1 MKESNATKPKY
12 VIVNKRVEWE
22 PGIVLEGNWMGF
34 EQSLNEEEKPIFFGK
49 ISNSDGFHRFSL
61 SAALTQLK
69 LYPAGT
75 PIEITCIG
83 QKNLSGGRT
92 FKEFTIGVDPDYL
105 SNLTQSMFQNEPPAP
120 LMIEGD
126 PFAE

>member
-1 MKESNATKPKY
+1 MKSNETKTQNY
-12 VIVNKRVEWE
+12 VTVNNRVEWE
-22 PGIVLEGNWMGF
+22 PGIVLEGHWMGF
-34 EQSLNEEEKPIFFGK
+34 EQSFNEEGKPIFFGK

-83 QKNLSGGRT
+83 QKNLPGGRT

-105 SNLTQSMFQNEPPAP
+105 SNLAQSMFQNEPPAP